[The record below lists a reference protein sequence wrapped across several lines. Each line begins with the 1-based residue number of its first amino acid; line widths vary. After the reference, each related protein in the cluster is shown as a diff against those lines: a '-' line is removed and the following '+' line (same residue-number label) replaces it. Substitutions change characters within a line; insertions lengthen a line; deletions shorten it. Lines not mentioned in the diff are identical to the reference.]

1 MYHEVAIIFWELCKF
16 WFVFQPFLLNNILF
30 RGYIKLLWF
39 LNYPTFDYP
48 EIKDGLFSYKAFH
61 KYFSF
66 CRLLCQLYLRGRL
79 QLSWTMNIFCIDLFL
94 VSCSYGLQRW
104 THFPVWMFLDQVLH
118 ENLAFS
124 RLLVIVVCSL
134 HGRDNCCSM
143 ETKGCL

>member
-1 MYHEVAIIFWELCKF
+1 
-16 WFVFQPFLLNNILF
+16 
-30 RGYIKLLWF
+30 
-39 LNYPTFDYP
+39 
-48 EIKDGLFSYKAFH
+48 
-61 KYFSF
+61 
-66 CRLLCQLYLRGRL
+66 
-79 QLSWTMNIFCIDLFL
+79 MNIFCIDLFL